1 MPAAP
6 AHRLV
11 TLASPPG
18 EEFVA
23 ALDAAWARGDAVLP
37 LDPNLPR
44 AVAGRLLA
52 AIAPDQPVE
61 DGIALVI
68 ATSGSTSEPKAA
80 QLTHAALEAS
90 ARATHARI
98 GLEPT
103 DRWLSCLPWHHIGGI
118 QVMLR
123 ARLLG
128 IPLVVHDRFEV
139 DRFAA
144 ADATLTSL
152 VPTQLQRLLDAGVDL
167 SRFRVILLGGAAP
180 PPGLLARAADAGAA
194 VVTTYGMSETAGG
207 CVYDGLPL
215 DGVDVRIGADRRIQ
229 LRGPMLMAGY
239 RGAPELDARTLVDGW
254 LITADLG
261 AIDRAGRLRV
271 LGRSDD
277 VVVTGGEN
285 VVASDVADVLSGHPD
300 LADVAVTGV
309 ADPQWGQRLVAVV
322 VVRDRQVVPS
332 LADLR
337 LWCSEKV
344 GAAARPRGVVVV
356 DTIPRLASGKLDRLA
371 VARLAGSPSGDA
383 GD

>member
-254 LITADLG
+254 LVTADLG

-337 LWCSEKV
+337 RWCSEKV

>member
-337 LWCSEKV
+337 RWCSEKV

>member
-254 LITADLG
+254 LVTADLG

-309 ADPQWGQRLVAVV
+309 ADPRWGQRLVAVV